1 MTQES
6 DKTPKRPKRKTVKKS
21 PQKKPVKSDSVESE
35 QNESVDKEFQKK
47 IQKAL
52 QANLADIAKRKNLSQ
67 KQVSVLNSFIEEHL
81 SCFIMLGYT
90 ANGDPVSIVNA
101 PTQKDSD
108 SLGTLIQKFL
118 VKYVDPP
125 PSPFPPNY

>member
-1 MTQES
+1 MYMTQDD
-6 DKTPKRPKRKTVKKS
+6 DKTPKRPR
-21 PQKKPVKSDSVESE
+21 KKPVKKRVESHSE
-35 QNESVDKEFQKK
+35 DSPGEDTEFKRK

-52 QANLADIAKRKNLSQ
+52 QANLADFAKKKNLSQ
-67 KQVSVLNSFIEEHL
+67 KQVSVINSFIEEHL
-81 SCFIMLGYT
+81 SCFILLGYT

-118 VKYVDPP
+118 AKYVDPP
-125 PSPFPPNY
+125 PGMLPPGY

>member
-1 MTQES
+1 MYMTQDD
-6 DKTPKRPKRKTVKKS
+6 DKTPKRPR
-21 PQKKPVKSDSVESE
+21 KKPVKKRVESHSE
-35 QNESVDKEFQKK
+35 DSLGEDTEFKRK

-52 QANLADIAKRKNLSQ
+52 QANLADFAKKKNLSQ
-67 KQVSVLNSFIEEHL
+67 KQVSVINSFIEEHL
-81 SCFIMLGYT
+81 SCFILLGYT

-118 VKYVDPP
+118 AKYVDPP
-125 PSPFPPNY
+125 PGMLPPGY

>member
-1 MTQES
+1 MTQDD
-6 DKTPKRPKRKTVKKS
+6 DKTPKRPR
-21 PQKKPVKSDSVESE
+21 KKPVKKRVENHSE
-35 QNESVDKEFQKK
+35 ESPGEDTEFKRK

-52 QANLADIAKRKNLSQ
+52 QANLADFAKKKNLSQ
-67 KQVSVLNSFIEEHL
+67 KQVSVINSFIEEHL
-81 SCFIMLGYT
+81 SCFILLGYT

-118 VKYVDPP
+118 AKYVDPP
-125 PSPFPPNY
+125 PGMIPPGY

>member
-1 MTQES
+1 MYMTQDD
-6 DKTPKRPKRKTVKKS
+6 DKTPKRPR
-21 PQKKPVKSDSVESE
+21 KKPVKKRVENHSE
-35 QNESVDKEFQKK
+35 ESPGEDTEFKRK

-52 QANLADIAKRKNLSQ
+52 QANLADFAKKKNLSQ
-67 KQVSVLNSFIEEHL
+67 KQVSVINSFIEEHL
-81 SCFIMLGYT
+81 SCFILLGYT

-118 VKYVDPP
+118 AKYVDPP
-125 PSPFPPNY
+125 PGMIPPGY